1 MSCRPAFLDE
11 EDFDEPLVTI
21 TVHQCP
27 GCLRAVQAAGDVCR
41 ECVEF
46 AARKAED
53 EARKAR
59 YEADTARIE
68 AGDYW

>member
-1 MSCRPAFLDE
+1 MCDLLTVVDE
-11 EDFDEPLVTI
+11 EDFDEPIVTI

-41 ECVEF
+41 TCVEF
-46 AARKAED
+46 AASKAED

-59 YEADTARIE
+59 FEAERAAAA